1 MVSVRAHCS
10 LQPTKVT
17 HMAVEEAVFKANSK
31 RPWPMKKY
39 HGDDAV
45 KMGGEN
51 SGERCV
57 HAGHESA

>member
-1 MVSVRAHCS
+1 
-10 LQPTKVT
+10 
-17 HMAVEEAVFKANSK
+17 MAVEEAVFKANSK